1 MTLQVSLFTANGRQ
15 IFLFLFFVY
24 EAFGL
29 NIYLIDWYTYIG
41 YEVMFRTGD
50 FGRIL
55 NDQLYYFGRADS
67 QVKIRGHRVDLS
79 EINAAI
85 EWNKLVSTCVVLSY
99 KAGEPEQVSTTYAM

>member
-1 MTLQVSLFTANGRQ
+1 M
-15 IFLFLFFVY
+15 Y

-29 NIYLIDWYTYIG
+29 NIYLIDWYTYTG

-99 KAGEPEQVSTTYAM
+99 KAGEPEQVSTIYVM